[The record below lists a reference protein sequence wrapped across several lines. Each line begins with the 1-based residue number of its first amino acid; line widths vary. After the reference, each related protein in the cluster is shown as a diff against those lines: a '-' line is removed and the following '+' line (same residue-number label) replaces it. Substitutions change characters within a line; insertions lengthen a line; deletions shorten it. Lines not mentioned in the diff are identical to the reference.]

1 MIKVKELKD
10 DVLIDVKVN
19 KSFYLMIKAASFIV
33 LQQIGISER
42 DENYLKDIM
51 LKSYEELDDLQRT
64 FYTLVLILAEIE
76 RQATINNLYVE
87 KEILEPNDEG
97 YVAPSQG

>member
-33 LQQIGISER
+33 LQQMGISER